1 MTTVAMGNLQQY
13 YLGGGVGRVV
23 VLGGGVGGVLAKN
36 KQLTKTM
43 RFCSLHASAKRFDK
57 YRISLSVALQINEA
71 FLMSWI
77 EDGSSERAL
86 LSYCLPGS
94 TGLCL

>member
-23 VLGGGVGGVLAKN
+23 VLGGDVLAKN

-71 FLMSWI
+71 FLMTWI